1 MVTLVLAMKLITA
14 HVQGDMLDE
23 DRGPS
28 YVRYE
33 NADVNEVL
41 RTLFHEVN
49 ANYAIESGVSGSINL
64 ELKGARFSV
73 ILNKIL
79 GQVHASTPGHHRGM
93 YIIEDTPDHPSESD
107 VLNRKLQGHNFKKVG
122 IDEALA
128 TVFDDAHIRYRHPKI
143 DTTYVGSIIP
153 EGTLEESLEVLL
165 PLAKCTAN
173 YTHGH
178 FDLLP
183 DSEEKPIREVL
194 DKPVHNIDFINIG
207 ATNAFATL
215 FKQSGAEY
223 VLGPNIDRRLTLN
236 LRDAKFGD
244 ALDVLCQLT
253 DTTYQLRGTVY
264 QITRRSFE

>member
-1 MVTLVLAMKLITA
+1 MVTISLALSLISS
-14 HVQGDMLDE
+14 HNQGDFFDGDMKIFSVDYSNAEINRVIRAIFQSRSLKYGVESGIQGSVELHMKEIPLLIVLKKSLDQVKA
-23 DRGPS
+23 S
-28 YVRYE
+28 AYE
-33 NADVNEVL
+33 N
-41 RTLFHEVN
+41 
-49 ANYAIESGVSGSINL
+49 S
-64 ELKGARFSV
+64 
-73 ILNKIL
+73 
-79 GQVHASTPGHHRGM
+79 HHI
-93 YIIEDTPDHPSESD
+93 YVVEDMPDHPSEWD
-107 VLNRKLQGHNFKKVG
+107 VLNRKLPAYDFKKVALNYA
-122 IDEALA
+122 IDSIFA
-128 TVFDDAHIRYRHPKI
+128 DARLRYRHPKI
-143 DTTYVGSIIP
+143 DSKNVGMSLR
-153 EGTLEESLEVLL
+153 EGTLKQALEVLL